1 MKKRYLIV
9 LILLFSFLF
18 VLSGC
23 NNANKNTENSENKN
37 NTEINRTS
45 AEFNVSNPNKE
56 IADNN
61 TSNTN
66 SGDNENVN
74 TSNVNKSSNENITSS
89 KEMEKKPIETELAN
103 FSTRII
109 DKDEN
114 RQNNIRLTCSK
125 LNELTIDG
133 GSTFSFLKS
142 IGETTVEAGYKEADI
157 LINGKKTKGLGGGNC
172 QVSSTLYNAVL
183 KSEGLEVIE
192 RHEHD
197 KKVPYIEKGKDATIA
212 FPSLDLKFK
221 NNSQNQIKIYT
232 STDGNSVT
240 VKIVKIS

>member
-1 MKKRYLIV
+1 MNE
-9 LILLFSFLF
+9 
-18 VLSGC
+18 SG
-23 NNANKNTENSENKN
+23 
-37 NTEINRTS
+37 
-45 AEFNVSNPNKE
+45 
-56 IADNN
+56 
-61 TSNTN
+61 
-66 SGDNENVN
+66 
-74 TSNVNKSSNENITSS
+74 NENITSS
-89 KEMEKKPIETELAN
+89 KEMEKEPIETELAN

>member
-1 MKKRYLIV
+1 MKKRYLII

-23 NNANKNTENSENKN
+23 NNVNKNIENSEN

-45 AEFNVSNPNKE
+45 AEFNVSNQNKE
-56 IADNN
+56 IANSN

-74 TSNVNKSSNENITSS
+74 TSNVNESSNENITSS
-89 KEMEKKPIETELAN
+89 KEMEKEPIETELAN

-212 FPSLDLKFK
+212 FPSLKFK

>member
-1 MKKRYLIV
+1 MKKRYLII

-23 NNANKNTENSENKN
+23 NNVNKNIENSEN

-45 AEFNVSNPNKE
+45 AEFNVSNQNKE
-56 IADNN
+56 IANSN

-74 TSNVNKSSNENITSS
+74 TSNVNESSNENITSS
-89 KEMEKKPIETELAN
+89 KEMEKEPIETELAN

-125 LNELTIDG
+125 LNELTIDS

>member
-89 KEMEKKPIETELAN
+89 KEMEKKPVETELAS

-125 LNELTIDG
+125 LNELTIDC

-183 KSEGLEVIE
+183 KSEGLEVTE

-221 NNSQNQIKIYT
+221 NNSQNQIKLYT

>member
-89 KEMEKKPIETELAN
+89 KEMEKKPVETELAS

-183 KSEGLEVIE
+183 KSEGLEVTE

-221 NNSQNQIKIYT
+221 NNSQNQIKIYM
-232 STDGNSVT
+232 STDGNYVT
-240 VKIVKIS
+240 AKIVKIS

>member
-23 NNANKNTENSENKN
+23 NNANKNTENSEDKN

-45 AEFNVSNPNKE
+45 AEFNVSNQNKE
-56 IADNN
+56 IANNN

-66 SGDNENVN
+66 SGNNENVN

-89 KEMEKKPIETELAN
+89 KEMEKKPVETELAS

-183 KSEGLEVIE
+183 KSEGLEVTE

-221 NNSQNQIKIYT
+221 NNSQNQIKIYM
-232 STDGNSVT
+232 STDGNYVT
-240 VKIVKIS
+240 AKIVKIS

>member
-1 MKKRYLIV
+1 MKKRYLII

-23 NNANKNTENSENKN
+23 NNVNKNIENSEN

-45 AEFNVSNPNKE
+45 AEFNVSNQNKE
-56 IADNN
+56 IANSN

-74 TSNVNKSSNENITSS
+74 TSNVNESSNENITSS
-89 KEMEKKPIETELAN
+89 KEMEKEPIETELAN

-192 RHEHD
+192 RHLLLTHL
-197 KKVPYIEKGKDATIA
+197 V
-212 FPSLDLKFK
+212 
-221 NNSQNQIKIYT
+221 
-232 STDGNSVT
+232 
-240 VKIVKIS
+240 

>member
-9 LILLFSFLF
+9 LILLFSLLF

-23 NNANKNTENSENKN
+23 NKANKNTENSENKN

-45 AEFNVSNPNKE
+45 AEFNVSNQNKE
-56 IADNN
+56 IANSN

-74 TSNVNKSSNENITSS
+74 TSNVNESSNENITSS
-89 KEMEKKPIETELAN
+89 KEMEKEPIETELAN

>member
-23 NNANKNTENSENKN
+23 NNANKNTENSEDKN

-45 AEFNVSNPNKE
+45 AEFNVSNQNKE
-56 IADNN
+56 IANNN

-66 SGDNENVN
+66 SGNNENVN

-89 KEMEKKPIETELAN
+89 KEMEKKPVETELAS

-172 QVSSTLYNAVL
+172 QVSSTLYNAAL
-183 KSEGLEVIE
+183 KSEGLEVTE

-221 NNSQNQIKIYT
+221 NNSQNQIKIYM
-232 STDGNSVT
+232 STDGNYVT
-240 VKIVKIS
+240 AKIVKIS

>member
-89 KEMEKKPIETELAN
+89 KEMEKKPVETELAS

-172 QVSSTLYNAVL
+172 QVSSTLYNAAL
-183 KSEGLEVIE
+183 KSEGLEVTE

-221 NNSQNQIKIYT
+221 NNSQNQIKLYT

>member
-1 MKKRYLIV
+1 MKKRYLII

-23 NNANKNTENSENKN
+23 NNVNKNIENSEN

-45 AEFNVSNPNKE
+45 AEFNVSNQNKE
-56 IADNN
+56 IANSN

-74 TSNVNKSSNENITSS
+74 TSNVNESGNENITSS
-89 KEMEKKPIETELAN
+89 KEMEKEPIETELAN

-142 IGETTVEAGYKEADI
+142 IGETTVEAGYKEADR

>member
-1 MKKRYLIV
+1 MKLILGI

-23 NNANKNTENSENKN
+23 NNVNKNIENSEN

-45 AEFNVSNPNKE
+45 AEFNVSNQNKE
-56 IADNN
+56 IANSN

-74 TSNVNKSSNENITSS
+74 TSNVNESGNENITSS
-89 KEMEKKPIETELAN
+89 KEMEKEPIETELAN

>member
-1 MKKRYLIV
+1 MKKRYLII

-23 NNANKNTENSENKN
+23 NNVNKNIENSEN

-45 AEFNVSNPNKE
+45 AEFNVSNQNKE
-56 IADNN
+56 IANSN

-74 TSNVNKSSNENITSS
+74 TSNVNESSNENITSS

-114 RQNNIRLTCSK
+114 RQTNIRLTCSK

>member
-89 KEMEKKPIETELAN
+89 KKMEKKPVETELAS

-125 LNELTIDG
+125 LNELTIDC

-142 IGETTVEAGYKEADI
+142 IGETTVEAGDKEADI

-183 KSEGLEVIE
+183 KSEGLEVTE

-221 NNSQNQIKIYT
+221 NNSQNQIKLYT

>member
-1 MKKRYLIV
+1 
-9 LILLFSFLF
+9 
-18 VLSGC
+18 
-23 NNANKNTENSENKN
+23 
-37 NTEINRTS
+37 
-45 AEFNVSNPNKE
+45 
-56 IADNN
+56 
-61 TSNTN
+61 
-66 SGDNENVN
+66 
-74 TSNVNKSSNENITSS
+74 
-89 KEMEKKPIETELAN
+89 MEKKPVETELAS

-183 KSEGLEVIE
+183 KSEGLEVTE

-221 NNSQNQIKIYT
+221 NNSQNQIKLYT